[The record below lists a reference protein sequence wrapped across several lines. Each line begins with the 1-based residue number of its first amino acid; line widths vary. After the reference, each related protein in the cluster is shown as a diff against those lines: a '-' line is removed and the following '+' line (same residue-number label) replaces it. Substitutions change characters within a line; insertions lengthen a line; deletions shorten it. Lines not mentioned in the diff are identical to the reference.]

1 MTAMAERLCREL
13 AQLLAEHDG
22 RADDQAATSLA
33 RARLALSL
41 GEGLDREV
49 AEPGDH
55 ASAVDEPG
63 QLAAFLD
70 QGLPESEWK
79 AVVDTLTHDAV
90 RRAEASSAAAFLD
103 DIEAACSPLPAA
115 LAARAV
121 ETFADQAGAEPGQ
134 TVGQGRWSTLWSR
147 LRVLRPS
154 LVAVAL
160 VAVLT
165 PLALPLIWHARDAS
179 VHNPD
184 GGPVERGLSA
194 PGRGKATPA
203 DRSTGAPAATPSCPP
218 SANAAQGDRPADDKD
233 KAEPEAVGGRKPEEG
248 AAAPSPGK
256 SVDNPCRSELP
267 VEGGRAS
274 TRAPAAGRN

>member
-1 MTAMAERLCREL
+1 MAERLCREL
-13 AQLLAEHDG
+13 AQFLAEHG
-22 RADDQAATSLA
+22 RAGDQAATSLA

-41 GEGLDREV
+41 AEGLDGEV
-49 AEPGDH
+49 AEPRDH

-63 QLAAFLD
+63 HLAAFLD
-70 QGLPESEWK
+70 QGLPESEWN
-79 AVVDTLTHDAV
+79 AVVGTLTHDAM

-103 DIEAACSPLPAA
+103 DIEGACSPLPAA
-115 LAARAV
+115 LATRAV
-121 ETFADQAGAEPGQ
+121 ETFADQACGERGQ

-147 LRVLRPS
+147 LRVLRPG

-165 PLALPLIWHARDAS
+165 PLALPLIWHAREAS
-179 VHNPD
+179 VQNTD

-194 PGRGKATPA
+194 GRGKPAPA
-203 DRSTGAPAATPSCPP
+203 DRSTGAPAATPSCEA
-218 SANAAQGDRPADDKD
+218 SAAQGDRPAGDKD
-233 KAEPEAVGGRKPEEG
+233 KAEPEAVGGRKPEER
-248 AAAPSPGK
+248 AAAQSGK
-256 SVDNPCRSELP
+256 SVDDPCRSELP